1 MTKLDKSV
9 FIWIA
14 GVIFLAGGGWWHLDS
29 LAGDVVEIQ
38 STLDQQKNSLAIH
51 MASEGHTARSERMHK
66 VEEKQEEMARD
77 IKALIANQSAICQ
90 ATGARCR

>member
-1 MTKLDKSV
+1 MKVDRTMAMWIVGIV
-9 FIWIA
+9 FI
-14 GVIFLAGGGWWHLDS
+14 AGGGWWHLES
-29 LAGDVVEIQ
+29 VASDVVHIQ
-38 STLDQQKNSLAIH
+38 ETLDSQKSELAIH
-51 MASEGHTARSERMHK
+51 VASAGHQARSERMSK